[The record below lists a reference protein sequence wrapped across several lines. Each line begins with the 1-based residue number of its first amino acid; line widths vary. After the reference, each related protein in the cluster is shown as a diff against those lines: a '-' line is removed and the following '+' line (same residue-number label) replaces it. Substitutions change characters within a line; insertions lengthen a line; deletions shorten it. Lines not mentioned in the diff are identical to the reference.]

1 MYVYVR
7 TVKIYKFDL
16 QNAGKNIPLSQQVRL
31 FESTKAEMEAK
42 VGPRAVGDLLGRS
55 FFLLGDGSND
65 LFAFATAQAE
75 QNKTATQSDVAAFYG
90 SLLSNYS
97 AAITVC
103 VRVCT
108 HGQSFFLVIEKVSI
122 SKKQPYVRYSQSS
135 LTPSL
140 NSLKNYPRVE
150 C

>member
-1 MYVYVR
+1 MQL
-7 TVKIYKFDL
+7 KFDL
-16 QNAGKNIPLSQQVRL
+16 QNAEKNIPLSQQVRL

-108 HGQSFFLVIEKVSI
+108 HGQSFFFSYREG
-122 SKKQPYVRYSQSS
+122 
-135 LTPSL
+135 L
-140 NSLKNYPRVE
+140 NQQEAAIRTL
-150 C
+150 